1 MELPHRKRY
10 IVLFTIAIIVA
21 TILTIDV
28 RLHTDPLLDQWTAPF
43 AKSLQ
48 DTLWYDL
55 FRWIT
60 ELGSSIV
67 LSVLTFVFGLFLA
80 VRKRNLIGAGI
91 VFTAA
96 AFGYQFNFL
105 IKKLVERERPTI
117 LALVDGEG
125 FSFPSGHSMVSLI
138 TYGIIVYFMWGY
150 MKSSKRYIAAFTAA
164 FIVVLVGFSRYVL
177 RVHYLT
183 DVLAGYAYGI
193 IFLVIWILLYKW
205 LQNKLEKREK
215 VRSN

>member
-21 TILTIDV
+21 TIFTIDV

-48 DTLWYDL
+48 DTFWYDL

-67 LSVLTFVFGLFLA
+67 LSVLTFIFGLFLA
-80 VRKRNLIGAGI
+80 LRKKNLIGAGI

-105 IKKLVERERPTI
+105 IKQLVERERPTI

-125 FSFPSGHSMVSLI
+125 FSFPSGHSMVSLV
-138 TYGIIVYFMWGY
+138 TYGIILYFMWGY
-150 MKSSKRYIAAFTAA
+150 MKSSKRYIAALTAA
-164 FIVVLVGFSRYVL
+164 FIVVLIGFSRYVL

-205 LQNKLEKREK
+205 LQSRLEKNEK